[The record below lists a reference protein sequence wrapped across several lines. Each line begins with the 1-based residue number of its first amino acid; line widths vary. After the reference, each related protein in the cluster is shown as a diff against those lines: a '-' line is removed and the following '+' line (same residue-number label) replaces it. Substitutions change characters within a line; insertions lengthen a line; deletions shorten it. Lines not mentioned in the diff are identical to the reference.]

1 MKTWKDTAGLCGLR
15 RSLCLLLCV
24 HVCLHKCFSFTKT
37 CCTLWRSLARGHLN
51 IADQRVRFCLAASQ
65 VLCVLFFSSFH
76 THKGIDVHKYTHAR
90 TLSPPILL
98 FFLGSTHLQ
107 PYYPESSAAAQLALH
122 CWSVLLVTSAPS
134 TRSPQ
139 CRSSG
144 ISPMENLLGIQKK
157 PAHTCNCDGVFR
169 RSLTALFFPAQ
180 SPDEK
185 LFHLCSVINWRN

>member
-1 MKTWKDTAGLCGLR
+1 MLYSLEKSGSGSSQYC
-15 RSLCLLLCV
+15 RSESALLSGGITSV
-24 HVCLHKCFSFTKT
+24 VCLIFLPLSHTPRHRQAQIHILT
-37 CCTLWRSLARGHLN
+37 HTL
-51 IADQRVRFCLAASQ
+51 
-65 VLCVLFFSSFH
+65 
-76 THKGIDVHKYTHAR
+76 
-90 TLSPPILL
+90 PPILL

-169 RSLTALFFPAQ
+169 RSLTALFFFLHGPRMKSCFISA
-180 SPDEK
+180 
-185 LFHLCSVINWRN
+185 V

>member
-1 MKTWKDTAGLCGLR
+1 MLYSLEKSGSGSSQYC
-15 RSLCLLLCV
+15 RSESALLSGGITSV
-24 HVCLHKCFSFTKT
+24 VCLIFSPPFTHTK
-37 CCTLWRSLARGHLN
+37 
-51 IADQRVRFCLAASQ
+51 ASTRTNT
-65 VLCVLFFSSFH
+65 H
-76 THKGIDVHKYTHAR
+76 THAH
-90 TLSPPILL
+90 SPPILL

-107 PYYPESSAAAQLALH
+107 PYYPESSAAAQLALY

-169 RSLTALFFPAQ
+169 RSLTALFFFLHGPRMKSCFISA
-180 SPDEK
+180 
-185 LFHLCSVINWRN
+185 V

>member
-1 MKTWKDTAGLCGLR
+1 MLYSLEKSGSGSSQYC
-15 RSLCLLLCV
+15 RSESVLLSGGITSV
-24 HVCLHKCFSFTKT
+24 VCLIFLPLSHT
-37 CCTLWRSLARGHLN
+37 
-51 IADQRVRFCLAASQ
+51 QRHRHAQ
-65 VLCVLFFSSFH
+65 IH
-76 THKGIDVHKYTHAR
+76 TRMHI
-90 TLSPPILL
+90 LPPILL

-169 RSLTALFFPAQ
+169 RSLTALFFPAR

-185 LFHLCSVINWRN
+185 LFHLCSVIN